1 MATASPSSHY
11 VGLRLRALIWSCLD
25 CDLVRSAVFFAERY
39 YCIDPDNHQA
49 RHLYASAL
57 LRAGHTHSALHRLQ
71 DQSCLGCTEVYSRCC
86 NALGRFREGEEAL
99 RRCMGKGD
107 NAIALGECSDRSHFT
122 CGALFPANSKAHSS
136 PEAATFQEARQF
148 PDAAVLACRAG
159 TMAMKGN
166 LTREAIA
173 HFNRALAINPF
184 MWEAIEGLC
193 QLGKTRLL
201 RLWMM

>member
-1 MATASPSSHY
+1 MASSSPSSHY

-57 LRAGHTHSALHRLQ
+57 LRAGHTHSALHRVQ

-107 NAIALGECSDRSHFT
+107 SAIALGGCADHSQR
-122 CGALFPANSKAHSS
+122 AHSRIFKYS
-136 PEAATFQEARQF
+136 FISRSCHIPRSAT
-148 PDAAVLACRAG
+148 VSGCCC
-159 TMAMKGN
+159 TSM
-166 LTREAIA
+166 
-173 HFNRALAINPF
+173 
-184 MWEAIEGLC
+184 
-193 QLGKTRLL
+193 
-201 RLWMM
+201 